1 MKSNRHFIK
10 DSVQTPM
17 FVGASLALCF
27 LMLLFTP
34 LVIQGSS
41 NNNDSGDTNH
51 QITYLSANDILSD
64 IHYFLHLPSEGD
76 SPEEQENESENESN
90 KTLDEDSEHFTVN
103 AAFFS
108 KLGYNLEKTLF
119 SQLNL
124 SNDNRSRIS
133 LIILHHSWKSFLI

>member
-41 NNNDSGDTNH
+41 NNNDSGDANH

-64 IHYFLHLPSEGD
+64 IHYFCIYLLKEILPKNRKMKAKMN
-76 SPEEQENESENESN
+76 PI
-90 KTLDEDSEHFTVN
+90 
-103 AAFFS
+103 
-108 KLGYNLEKTLF
+108 KL
-119 SQLNL
+119 
-124 SNDNRSRIS
+124 
-133 LIILHHSWKSFLI
+133 